1 MADVTQTSGFGLRQD
16 PITGKQQT
24 HSGIDLA
31 APAGS
36 PVVAPLG
43 GTVIRAGSSQGG
55 YGNVVEIKH
64 DNGLVTRYAHNNRLF
79 VKEGQNVMAGD
90 AISEVGS
97 TGKSTGNH
105 LHFEAIQDGKAIDPK
120 GFLSK
125 LGVNLVGSQ
134 PMKNNATAPQE
145 VVPSAA
151 PSSTAMA
158 LNEFQ
163 NDAKYGGIVNQ
174 VKNLPQALSYGFQ
187 TQNSTYNFFVNQGME
202 KVDKEL
208 TYTPDLVAQATEGIP
223 EDNHGYI
230 LQGVNKEDI
239 FKRRAR
245 VEQALKQQQELANM
259 GAVGTIGTA
268 AGALIDLPT
277 AAGFIPVL
285 GEAAM
290 VSKTSRIANAL
301 ATGLVMAGSNV
312 AADAAMLKQKPLGTT
327 NDLYWSAAAGLAFGL
342 PIGGLADTAKVARF
356 GAAEAEALAKVGQ
369 REMNAVQK
377 AEIQSAGLEL
387 TEKGKRV
394 LEPEYRAQVVAQQE
408 TETLKQEVKQI
419 EQFNRK
425 PSQFTEFEP
434 TNSGGKKY
442 QPNSTIEYLNKISN
456 SEDKVN
462 AALAKRM
469 LEQLPEDLPFYVVPK
484 STKSLKN
491 SAGVYYSDS
500 HIILVSRNAKETTQ
514 IHEIAHA
521 MQVAK
526 IEYGL
531 ANPNTVHGQLVAELD
546 KAYQLAKQEAD
557 KAGLKSYYLKN
568 IKEFAASLYG
578 GSSAKP
584 LVELLSKVKVDG
596 EQTLL
601 SKIVDTLRKL
611 MGFADNETNLY
622 LKAIDISDRLLDE
635 KLSVRTAGKNGKAD
649 REYLADPEV
658 KDYMPEKGANVG
670 FTHLGPALENFFTR
684 EWVPQEA
691 RDIFH
696 KLAGSTTGY
705 KNHAVVKQSAWDQT
719 LALGDGW
726 ATRLDKAY
734 KPAFNQY
741 FQEMQKA
748 GQATRWQRGEV
759 FSKWEKEVGDYVR
772 GIDKDYHPSI
782 VKVGNEIRPLL
793 RDVLDHYNNPAKFN
807 GGVKRGLTQIEE
819 VDPVTGAK
827 SLSEPLPYNEF
838 YLPRHLDA
846 AKVNSVVGQFG
857 EETVQKFLSNAFK
870 SANPEAAEKVAERFG
885 RWYLRNLEEAKL
897 NSLGNGTEALMRGVD
912 RDAFKKSL
920 MEIGQMSEDEAME
933 VIAAMF
939 PKKEKASP
947 LIRNAKSRSSLDER
961 YTEDILMPDGSTHT
975 MSLNDLIDTR
985 TFDVL
990 ENYFRRS
997 AGAISMANQLDVYK
1011 AADLD
1016 SLIAKATAQKFG
1028 TAQAGH
1034 RTTAIRENLQFTA
1047 DRILGK
1053 PVEGFTP
1060 LNKSLEMW
1068 RGFNVTRLMG
1078 GAVFNQVQELS
1089 QHIGSLGWKSLLRAI
1104 PELNAMV
1111 RDAKTGK
1118 VANEML
1124 DQLENLT
1131 GGAGAELLRRTDFH
1145 PRDEWVREMGNTKF
1159 NQWLDNLDAGLTKS
1173 SQAVLKMTGMTGLMV
1188 QQKRLHAIAMINHFV
1203 DAASGKAKLAFSADR
1218 LAWMG
1223 LSPEDT
1229 AKVLEGI
1236 KAHHSDKAGSKVGHV
1251 DFNKW
1256 QQTDPETYSKFIVAF
1271 QRESR
1276 RVVQENDLASM
1287 VAVMGKGWGQTAFQ
1301 FMNFSLQAWN
1311 KSLGFAMNHGDFQ
1324 TLSTVLHG
1332 SMFAA
1337 ATYIAR
1343 THAQMMGMSEE
1354 EKADFAEKRLST
1366 KQIVANSVGRL
1377 AQVSVLPVL
1386 IDSTVAPVPLFSGAR
1401 TTSNVTDFV
1410 GSNPTL
1416 SAISSL
1422 LQVPRKVLRAGYDS
1436 EYQIS
1441 ERDMQQFFKVLPFN
1455 NVVGISNLLNSVAA
1469 DYPNSNIQE

>member
-1 MADVTQTSGFGLRQD
+1 MAEVTQTSGFGPRSD

-43 GTVIRAGSSQGG
+43 GTVIRAGSSTGG
-55 YGNVVEIKH
+55 YGNVVEIQH
-64 DNGLVTRYAHNNRLF
+64 DNGLVTRYAHNNRVF
-79 VKEGQNVMAGD
+79 VKEGQTVGAGD

-97 TGKSTGNH
+97 TGRSTGNH
-105 LHFEAIQDGKAIDPK
+105 LHFEAIQDGKNIDPK

-125 LGVNLVGSQ
+125 LGVNLVGAQ
-134 PMKNNATAPQE
+134 PMKNQATAPQE
-145 VVPSAA
+145 VAPNTA

-163 NDAKYGGIVNQ
+163 NEAKYGGLVNQ
-174 VKNLPQALSYGFQ
+174 VKNIPQALSYGFQ

-202 KVDKEL
+202 QVDKEL
-208 TYTPDLVAQATEGIP
+208 TYTKELVAEATAGIP

-245 VEQALKQQQELANM
+245 VEQALKQQQELSNM

-268 AGALIDLPT
+268 AGALLDLPT
-277 AAGFIPVL
+277 VVGFVPVL

-301 ATGLVMAGSNV
+301 ATGLVMAGTNV

-342 PIGGLADTAKVARF
+342 PIGGMADTARAARF
-356 GAAEAEALAKVGQ
+356 GAAEAEALSKYAQK
-369 REMNAVQK
+369 EMNAVQK
-377 AEIQSAGLEL
+377 AEFQSAGLEL
-387 TEKGKRV
+387 TDRGKRV
-394 LEPEYRAQVVAQQE
+394 FDTEFRAQTVAQQE
-408 TETLKQEVKQI
+408 VETIKQESKQI
-419 EQFNRK
+419 PKYER
-425 PSQFTEFEP
+425 PSSEFTEWVP
-434 TNSGGKKY
+434 TNSKGKKY
-442 QPNSTIEYLNKISN
+442 EAGSTMEYLNKIVSG
-456 SEDKVN
+456 EDKIN
-462 AALAKRM
+462 SALAKRI
-469 LEQLPEDLPFYVVPK
+469 LEQLPEDIPFYLVPK
-484 STKSLKN
+484 SSIKGAL
-491 SAGVYYSDS
+491 GRYYRDP
-500 HIILVSRNAKETTQ
+500 HLIVVSREAPQTTQ
-514 IHEIAHA
+514 LHEIAHA
-521 MQVAK
+521 MQVIK

-546 KAYQLAKQEAD
+546 KAYKMALEEAD

-568 IKEFAASLYG
+568 INEFAASLYG
-578 GSSAKP
+578 GSQAKP
-584 LVELLSKVKVDG
+584 LVEMLSKVKLG
-596 EQTLL
+596 EGETLL
-601 SKIVDTLRKL
+601 TKIVQTLRKL
-611 MGFADNETNLY
+611 MGFGENETNLY
-622 LKAIDISDRLLDE
+622 LKSLDISDRLLDE
-635 KLSVRTAGKNGKAD
+635 KLLVNTQGKFEKRNRAF
-649 REYLADPEV
+649 YSDPDM
-658 KDYMPEKGANVG
+658 KDYMPDEKGANVG
-670 FTHLGPALENFFTR
+670 YTALGPALENFFTR
-684 EWVPQEA
+684 EWVNQEA
-691 RDIFH
+691 RDMFH
-696 KLAGSTTGY
+696 ALAGSTTGY

-726 ATRLDKAY
+726 ATRLDKSY
-734 KPAFNQY
+734 KPAFNEY
-741 FQEMQKA
+741 FQELQKS
-748 GQATRWQRGEV
+748 GQVTRWQRGET
-759 FSKWEKEVGDYVR
+759 FTKWEQQVGDYVR
-772 GIDKDYHPSI
+772 GIENDYHPSI

-807 GGVKRGLTQIEE
+807 GGIKRGLTQIEE
-819 VDPVTGAK
+819 VDPVTGEK
-827 SLSEPLPYNEF
+827 VLSSPLPYNEN
-838 YLPRHLDA
+838 YLPRHLDT
-846 AKVNSVVGQFG
+846 AKVNNMTAQFG

-870 SANPEAAEKVAERFG
+870 SANPEASEKVAERFG
-885 RWYLRNLEEAKL
+885 RWYFRNLEEAKL
-897 NSLGNGTEALMRGVD
+897 NSLGNGTEALLRGVD
-912 RDAFKKSL
+912 RESFKDSL
-920 MEIGQMSEDEAME
+920 MKIGQMTEDEATE
-933 VIAAMF
+933 VLAALF

-947 LIRNAKSRSSLDER
+947 LVGNLKSRSSLDEK
-961 YTEDILMPDGSTHT
+961 YTEQIMMPDGTVHT
-975 MSLNDLIDTR
+975 MSMNSLIDTR

-1028 TAQAGH
+1028 TAQDGY
-1034 RTTAIRENLQFTA
+1034 RTKAIRDNLQFTA

-1060 LNKSLEMW
+1060 MNKSLQMW
-1068 RGFNVTRLMG
+1068 RDFNVNRLMG
-1078 GAVFNQVQELS
+1078 GAVFNQVQEVS
-1089 QHIGSLGWKSLLRAI
+1089 QHVGSLGWKSLLRAI
-1104 PELNAMV
+1104 PELGAMV

-1118 VANEML
+1118 VANEMV

-1145 PRDEWVREMGNTKF
+1145 PRDEWVREMGDTPF
-1159 NQWLDNLDAGLTKS
+1159 NQWLDKLDTGLNRS
-1173 SQAVLKMTGMTGLMV
+1173 SQAILKMTGMTGLMV
-1188 QQKRLHAIAMINHFV
+1188 QQKRVHAIAMVNHFV
-1203 DAASGKAKLAFSADR
+1203 EAANGKVALGFNADR

-1236 KAHHSDKAGSKVGHV
+1236 KANHKDVKGSKIGMV
-1251 DFNKW
+1251 DFVKW
-1256 QQTDPETYSKFIVAF
+1256 QQEDPSTYSKFIVAF

-1287 VAVMGKGWGQTAFQ
+1287 IPVMGKGWGQTAFQ

-1311 KSLGFAMNHGDFQ
+1311 KSLGFAMNHRDFQ

-1337 ATYIAR
+1337 ATYVAR
-1343 THAQMMGMSEE
+1343 THAQMIGMSDEE
-1354 EKADFAEKRLST
+1354 RMDFAEKRLST

-1377 AQVSVLPVL
+1377 AQVSILPVL
-1386 IDSTVAPVPLFSGAR
+1386 IDSTIAPVPIFSGAR

-1416 SAISSL
+1416 SAISAL

-1455 NVVGISNLLNSVAA
+1455 NVIGISNLLNSVAA